1 MTRKKV
7 FIRRTETTLRIAL
20 LALSLLQLLD
30 VTGTTALVLEGTSAA
45 CKVLAG
51 AITIARKRGWL
62 D

>member
-1 MTRKKV
+1 MNRKL

-51 AITIARKRGWL
+51 AIAIARKRGWL